1 MMMKALGLLLTLSF
15 SFLAHA
21 QNPPAGGH
29 ALMSPPELELKM
41 KAKKRLYPGG
51 ADEESLKVQAQ
62 MPQVSRKMAPVTEA
76 PIEENEPEPTT
87 EGM

>member
-1 MMMKALGLLLTLSF
+1 MKYSIILLSLLFSNYSF
-15 SFLAHA
+15 A
-21 QNPPAGGH
+21 QKEAPTGH
-29 ALMSPPELELKM
+29 ALMSPAELELKI

-62 MPQVSRKMAPVTEA
+62 MPQVTRKMAPVTEA
-76 PIEENEPEPTT
+76 PIEENEPEPST